1 MTTPETPMTPDS
13 TTTPP
18 PFFYL
23 PCVQTRAEGGFF
35 NGFNAASTASTSPA
49 SKRELEVDLSG
60 ISTCLAPPPPPSH
73 PNASRSW
80 TFQRLQSCCHRFHL
94 PRVQTRARSEFLWR
108 FDATLGG
115 YSSRGIRQCETHTP
129 PCSNVFPTL
138 WAPGAARNFIALFAT
153 PK

>member
-1 MTTPETPMTPDS
+1 MTPETPTTPES
-13 TTTPP
+13 TTTP

-23 PCVQTRAEGGFF
+23 PRVQTRAEGEFF
-35 NGFNAASTASTSPA
+35 NSFNATSTASTSLA
-49 SKRELEVDLSG
+49 SKHEPEVDLSG
-60 ISTCLAPPPPPSH
+60 VSTCLAPPPPSH
-73 PNASRSW
+73 PNVSW
-80 TFQRLQSCCHRFHL
+80 RRTFQRFQSCCHRFHL
-94 PRVQTRARSEFLWR
+94 PRIQTRARSEFLWR

-138 WAPGAARNFIALFAT
+138 WAPGAVRNFIASFAT